1 MIAESNIEK
10 TNNKEEKKVEI
21 SNKVGYLTQL
31 KREKEK
37 EIKKLEE
44 KEFKPRRPSKTK
56 IVITSKDKKK
66 NNYDN
71 PSEIKMGRIYT
82 TLNQNPK
89 KIKSKAKSVQKGR
102 LKKENG
108 YYYCLSNDHEYNSV
122 LRFYKESNKVIGAS
136 IGSTSSEIKFIG
148 LFPKGN
154 WFNENYENSGNYEI
168 SISGNKIAFSLGK
181 VHYKGTL
188 LNRQKME
195 LFVHSDINGN
205 EDTKVYKFISLDV
218 LQDIRDLDL
227 NDN

>member
-1 MIAESNIEK
+1 MDKELF
-10 TNNKEEKKVEI
+10 TNFEI
-21 SNKVGYLTQL
+21 NPQSEDINNDDKRL
-31 KREKEK
+31 KRKQLIIYASAGVILLFIIIVLATRNNTRK
-37 EIKKLEE
+37 EILLEN
-44 KEFKPRRPSKTK
+44 KAQKD
-56 IVITSKDKKK
+56 ITEE
-66 NNYDN
+66 NNPN
-71 PSEIKMGRIYT
+71 ELIE
-82 TLNQNPK
+82 
-89 KIKSKAKSVQKGR
+89 
-102 LKKENG
+102 ENG

>member
-1 MIAESNIEK
+1 MDKELFTKIEINPQSK
-10 TNNKEEKKVEI
+10 DINNDDKR
-21 SNKVGYLTQL
+21 L
-31 KREKEK
+31 KRKQLIIYASAGVILLFIIIVLATRNNTRK
-37 EIKKLEE
+37 EILLEN
-44 KEFKPRRPSKTK
+44 KAQKD
-56 IVITSKDKKK
+56 ITEE
-66 NNYDN
+66 NNPN
-71 PSEIKMGRIYT
+71 ELIE
-82 TLNQNPK
+82 
-89 KIKSKAKSVQKGR
+89 
-102 LKKENG
+102 ENG

-154 WFNENYENSGNYEI
+154 WFNENYEDSGNYEI

-195 LFVHSDINGN
+195 LFVHSDINGYEN
-205 EDTKVYKFISLDV
+205 TEIYKFISLDV
-218 LQDIRDLDL
+218 LKDIRDLDL